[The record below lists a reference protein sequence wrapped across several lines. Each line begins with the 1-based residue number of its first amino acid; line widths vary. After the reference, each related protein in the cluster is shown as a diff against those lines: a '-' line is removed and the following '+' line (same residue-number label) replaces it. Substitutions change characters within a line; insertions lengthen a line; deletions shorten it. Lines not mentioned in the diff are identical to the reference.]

1 MIFHKQQQVF
11 KERDDKNLCIVG
23 LQPNYREGEAFLKKT
38 SILTHL
44 LVTRDTMAQ

>member
-11 KERDDKNLCIVG
+11 KQRDKKNLCIVG
-23 LQPNYREGEAFLKKT
+23 LQPNYREGEAFLKKI
-38 SILTHL
+38 SILTQL